1 MNTHESRYIRVAR
14 LAHLIT
20 KSSLPTYSHQ
30 KSPHTYQWP
39 QLAACVLLMFYLR
52 LSYRDMEE
60 WLLASDRVCQTL
72 GLTQVPDHSTLCRAF
87 HKLRGMRLRAME
99 RQLLV
104 KLQVQEDRIASDST
118 GLRLDQASSYYQ
130 LRSGKVRREWIKGAY
145 AVGTSSQYIVASR
158 HGTGRT
164 PDGDLLNGLRR
175 DARRCTAGPY
185 VMVADA
191 GFDGSSVWEGDVI
204 PPIRRHGTLIAP
216 ERIARAELVSQS
228 RLDGVY
234 GQRWKA
240 ETVFSV
246 LKRKFGDAVRS
257 RTRRAQ
263 RAEPI
268 LLGLIYNLHV
278 C

>member
-1 MNTHESRYIRVAR
+1 
-14 LAHLIT
+14 
-20 KSSLPTYSHQ
+20 
-30 KSPHTYQWP
+30 
-39 QLAACVLLMFYLR
+39 MFYLR

-60 WLLASDRVCQTL
+60 WLLASERVCQTL

-87 HKLRGMRLRAME
+87 HKLGVTRLRLMD
-99 RQLLV
+99 RQLLAQ
-104 KLQVQEDRIASDST
+104 LQLHEELIASDST
-118 GLRLDQASSYYQ
+118 GFRLDQASSYYQ

-191 GFDGSSVWEGDVI
+191 GFDSSAVRDGDVI
-204 PPIRRHGTLIAP
+204 PPIRRHGTLIAS
-216 ERIARAELVSQS
+216 ERIARAELVSQA

-234 GQRWKA
+234 GQRWKC
-240 ETVFSV
+240 ETANSV
-246 LKRKFGDAVRS
+246 IKRKFGDAVRS
-257 RTRRAQ
+257 RKRRAQ